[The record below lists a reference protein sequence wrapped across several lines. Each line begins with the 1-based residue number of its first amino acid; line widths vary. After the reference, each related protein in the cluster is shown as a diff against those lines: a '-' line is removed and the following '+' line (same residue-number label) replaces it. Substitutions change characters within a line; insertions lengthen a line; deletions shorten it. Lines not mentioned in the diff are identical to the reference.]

1 MRITRKTARR
11 LMLHAQGLD
20 EPWDLPP
27 GSAGAAQA
35 IERLGYV
42 QIDTIYI
49 VERAHHHVLWT
60 RQRDYHPEQLHELL
74 TVERKVFEY
83 WTHAASYLP
92 MSRYRYY
99 LSAMRAARRRE
110 RTRQLMAEHAEVI
123 AHVRQ
128 RIRAEGPLSAADFE
142 APEGFTSGWWQRK
155 PAKVALDL
163 LFNTG
168 ELMIHE
174 RRNFQRVYDLAER
187 VLPADADGD
196 QIVREPDP
204 DEARRF
210 MAREVLRTR
219 GLADDRHLRG
229 WLTKAAFARTMSELV
244 EAGEALEIEVEG
256 DDGRRYY
263 ALADAME
270 RASTDDGHAEPR
282 LHILSPFDN
291 LIIHRPP
298 IDRLFGFAYR
308 LECYLPQAKR
318 RYGYF
323 CLPVLWGDRLM
334 ARIDAKADRAEGTL
348 LVRSLIL
355 EPDVERDD
363 ALLAA
368 LAEGLADL
376 ARFNGCQRVLVERT
390 DPATLLDPLAALLG

>member
-1 MRITRKTARR
+1 MRITQKTARR

-20 EPWDLPP
+20 APWDLPP
-27 GSAGAAQA
+27 GSAGAVQA

-42 QIDTIYI
+42 QIDTIYVI
-49 VERAHHHVLWT
+49 ERAHHHVLWT

-99 LSAMRAARRRE
+99 LSAMRATRRRE

-128 RIRAEGPLSAADFE
+128 RIQAEGPLSAADFE
-142 APEGFTSGWWQRK
+142 APEGFSSGWWQRK

-174 RRNFQRVYDLAER
+174 RRNFQRVYDLTER
-187 VLPADADGD
+187 VLPSDIDA
-196 QIVREPDP
+196 QEPAP
-204 DEARRF
+204 DEERRF

-219 GLADDRHLRG
+219 GLTDDRHLRG
-229 WLTKAAFARTMSELV
+229 WLTKAAFARTMDEFV

-256 DDGRRYY
+256 DEGRRYY
-263 ALADAME
+263 ALADAVE
-270 RASTDDGHAEPR
+270 RATTDDDHTEPR

-323 CLPVLWGDRLM
+323 CLPVLWGDRFV
-334 ARIDAKADRAEGTL
+334 ARVDAKADRAEETL
-348 LVRSLIL
+348 LVRSLLL
-355 EPDVERDD
+355 EPDAVGDD

-368 LAEGLADL
+368 LAQELAAL
-376 ARFNGCQRVLVERT
+376 ARFNGCQRVLVERA
-390 DPATLLDPLAALLG
+390 DPATLRGPLAALLG

>member
-1 MRITRKTARR
+1 MRITQKTARR

-20 EPWDLPP
+20 APWDLPP
-27 GSAGAAQA
+27 GSAGVAQA

-49 VERAHHHVLWT
+49 IERAHHHVLWT
-60 RQRDYHPEQLHELL
+60 RQRDYTPEQLHELL

-123 AHVRQ
+123 AHVRE
-128 RIRAEGPLSAADFE
+128 RIRAEGPLGAADFE

-187 VLPADADGD
+187 VLPADADV
-196 QIVREPDP
+196 QQPAP

-229 WLTKAAFARTMSELV
+229 WLTKAAFARAMGEMM

-256 DDGRRYY
+256 DEGQRYY
-263 ALADAME
+263 ALADAVE
-270 RASTDDGHAEPR
+270 RAATDDGGAEPR

-308 LECYLPQAKR
+308 LECYLPRTKR

-323 CLPVLWGDRLM
+323 CLPVLWGDRFI
-334 ARIDAKADRAEGTL
+334 ARIDAKADRAEETL
-348 LVRSLIL
+348 LVRNLIL
-355 EPDVERDD
+355 EPDVEDGD

-368 LAEGLADL
+368 LAEGLAAL
-376 ARFNGCQRVLVERT
+376 ARFNGCDRVLVERT